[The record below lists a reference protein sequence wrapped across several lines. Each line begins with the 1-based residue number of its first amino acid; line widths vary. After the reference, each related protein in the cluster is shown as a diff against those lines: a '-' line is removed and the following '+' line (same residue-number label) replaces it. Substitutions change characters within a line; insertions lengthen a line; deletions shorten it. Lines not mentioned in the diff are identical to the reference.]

1 MKKIIV
7 LLLGVMIVVGCSQK
21 PITEAEAIQIAKD
34 DLKVSEDDEYSV
46 IVGNNSYDEE
56 KQEYRFYLLES
67 EEKSYEYIID
77 AMSGEIKEKI

>member
-7 LLLGVMIVVGCSQK
+7 LLLGVMIVVGCSKK
-21 PITEAEAIQIAKD
+21 PITEDEAIQIAKD
-34 DLKVSEDDEYSV
+34 DLKVSEDEYSV
-46 IVGNNSYDEE
+46 IFGNNSYDEE
-56 KQEYRFYLLES
+56 KQEYRFYLVES

>member
-21 PITEAEAIQIAKD
+21 PITEDEAIQIAKD
-34 DLKVSEDDEYSV
+34 DLKVSEDDDYSV

-56 KQEYRFYLLES
+56 KQEYRFYLIES

>member
-7 LLLGVMIVVGCSQK
+7 LLLGVMFVVGCSQK
-21 PITEAEAIQIAKD
+21 PITEDEAIQIARD

-56 KQEYRFYLLES
+56 KQDYRFYLFES

>member
-7 LLLGVMIVVGCSQK
+7 LLLGVMIVVGCSKK
-21 PITEAEAIQIAKD
+21 PITEDEAIQIAKD

-46 IVGNNSYDEE
+46 IFGNNSYDEE
-56 KQEYRFYLLES
+56 KQEYRFYLVES

-77 AMSGEIKEKI
+77 TMSGEIKEKI

>member
-21 PITEAEAIQIAKD
+21 PITEDEAIQIAKD

-46 IVGNNSYDEE
+46 IVGNYSYDEE
-56 KQEYRFYLLES
+56 KQEYRFYLLKS

>member
-7 LLLGVMIVVGCSQK
+7 LLLGVMFVVGCSQK
-21 PITEAEAIQIAKD
+21 PITEDEAIQIAKD

-56 KQEYRFYLLES
+56 KQDYRFYLFES

-77 AMSGEIKEKI
+77 AMSGKIKEKI

>member
-7 LLLGVMIVVGCSQK
+7 LLLGVMIVVGCSK
-21 PITEAEAIQIAKD
+21 KTITEDEAIQIAKD

-46 IVGNNSYDEE
+46 IIGNNSYDEE
-56 KQEYRFYLLES
+56 KQEYRFYLVES
-67 EEKSYEYIID
+67 EEKSYECIID

>member
-21 PITEAEAIQIAKD
+21 PITEDEAIQIAKD

-46 IVGNNSYDEE
+46 IFGNNIYDEE
-56 KQEYRFYLLES
+56 KQEYRFYLFES